1 MQSGTPDEDEHEEDG
16 NFQQMYSCKGGAGCE
31 EAKFRSRHGSS
42 SAQVKDVLRDE
53 HEELA
58 GIIRHHRV
66 SQDSLDGR
74 S

>member
-53 HEELA
+53 L
-58 GIIRHHRV
+58 
-66 SQDSLDGR
+66 
-74 S
+74 